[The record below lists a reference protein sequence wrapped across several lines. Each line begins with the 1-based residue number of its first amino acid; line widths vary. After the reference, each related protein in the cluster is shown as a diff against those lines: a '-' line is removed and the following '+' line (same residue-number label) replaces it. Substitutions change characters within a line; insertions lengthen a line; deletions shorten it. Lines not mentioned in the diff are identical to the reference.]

1 MTYRIEIT
9 ADSLTELAGRV
20 AALAVQL
27 QASAA
32 PLAYAAP
39 VVVKDPTP
47 AKTAAKKI
55 AAQMA
60 AAGFGLAEPVA
71 EDAAPEVRE
80 NPVAPA
86 TPVAVVYD
94 PVVYDPVVYGP
105 VVYDPVIDIAPRV
118 LAYVALRG
126 RDAMLELLSQFGVER
141 ASHVPAEHH
150 AELVA
155 LLDAAINA

>member
-20 AALAVQL
+20 LALSAQL
-27 QASAA
+27 QTTVPVFVHHASAA
-32 PLAYAAP
+32 PA
-39 VVVKDPTP
+39 KDPTP

-55 AAQMA
+55 SAMMA
-60 AAGFGLAEPVA
+60 AAEPVAPVAEPVA
-71 EDAAPEVRE
+71 EYTVPEVRE

-86 TPVAVVYD
+86 TPAA
-94 PVVYDPVVYGP
+94 

-141 ASHVPAEHH
+141 ASHVLPEHH

-155 LLDAAINA
+155 LLDAVINA